1 MSHSLLTRGLQT
13 QGNATDRSFITW
25 KTAYHRTVATLTDPD
40 LIAIVAFC
48 VLGLLVALN
57 VILRFPDLGALIEQY
72 NQF

>member
-13 QGNATDRSFITW
+13 QGNAADRSFITW

>member
-1 MSHSLLTRGLQT
+1 MSHSLLRRGLQT
-13 QGNATDRSFITW
+13 PGNPADRSFITW
-25 KTAYHRTVATLTDPD
+25 KTVATLTDPD

-72 NQF
+72 NRF

>member
-1 MSHSLLTRGLQT
+1 MSHSLLRRGLQT
-13 QGNATDRSFITW
+13 QGNPADRSFITW
-25 KTAYHRTVATLTDPD
+25 KTVAALTDPD

-72 NQF
+72 NRF